1 MENHF
6 NNPMSKSIKFVFN
19 SIKEIKIKKIID
31 VIPAI
36 VMLIIYL
43 FIFVICLIFW
53 VYGFVSVFEQIFR
66 FLIKSMAISVKKSE
80 NSYMENVPI
89 YISIGLCCII
99 WLPFGILVLPL
110 LIIGYVA
117 SIFLK
122 NEEKTLFE

>member
-1 MENHF
+1 
-6 NNPMSKSIKFVFN
+6 
-19 SIKEIKIKKIID
+19 
-31 VIPAI
+31 
-36 VMLIIYL
+36 MLIIYL

-80 NSYMENVPI
+80 NSYMENAPI

-117 SIFLK
+117 SIFFK
-122 NEEKTLFE
+122 K